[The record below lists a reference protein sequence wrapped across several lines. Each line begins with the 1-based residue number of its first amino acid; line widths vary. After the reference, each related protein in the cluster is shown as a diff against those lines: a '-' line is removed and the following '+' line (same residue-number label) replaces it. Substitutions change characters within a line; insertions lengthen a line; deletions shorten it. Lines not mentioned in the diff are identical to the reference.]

1 MLIDDIAILE
11 QRQRSLER
19 EIDDASREVVLDE
32 PMIADLKS
40 RAAFVREQLKILRDR
55 ASRRY
60 H

>member
-1 MLIDDIAILE
+1 MLPDDLAILE

-19 EIDDASREVVLDE
+19 EIDDASRQVALDD

-40 RAAFVREQLKILRDR
+40 RAAFVKEQLEILRDR
-55 ASRRY
+55 ASRWY